1 MQQSKKETSII
12 EVLNRLN
19 IKPVKTPKGRH
30 WIYRCPFCGDSRKR
44 DDHGHLYV
52 EIRKNVWHCH
62 RCGERGNALTLY
74 ARLTGQDTKSAYREL
89 VGGQAG
95 QPPQNRAAER
105 PAQNIPFRPQP
116 VRPYG
121 SEPEM
126 VSLEQRDMVYNALL
140 DLLELEVR
148 HYRDLVQRGFPA
160 EIIKKEKFRSVPA
173 DYGLRADICREL
185 LSRGYDLVNVPGF
198 YRYRNGSWNFV
209 AAPGY
214 FIPVRTV
221 LGMIAGMQIRA
232 DEGSPKYF
240 WFSGHDVAF
249 EGQIEVAGP
258 QYDGP
263 VWVTEGPVKA
273 KIAAYYLKRTTIGI
287 PGVSAWRKAMPVLD
301 EYRDREKILAFDA
314 DAAINPH
321 VAQNLQAF
329 TQALHSERHRVK
341 LARWS
346 IDQGKG
352 LDDVIIYLARQAHGR
367 IEQQL
372 VPASLSGRLVGW
384 LKKFLGR
391 R

>member
-1 MQQSKKETSII
+1 MQQLKEISII
-12 EVLNRLN
+12 DVLNRLN
-19 IKPVKTPKGRH
+19 MTPVKTPKGRH

-44 DDHGHLYV
+44 DNHGHLYV
-52 EIRKNVWHCH
+52 EIKKNVWQCH
-62 RCGERGNALTLY
+62 RCGENGNALTLY

-89 VGGQAG
+89 IGSQE
-95 QPPQNRAAER
+95 NRAAER
-105 PAQNIPFRPQP
+105 QAPNTPHRPQP

-140 DLLELEVR
+140 DMLELEVR
-148 HYRDLVQRGFPA
+148 HYRDLVRRGFPA
-160 EIIKKEKFRSVPA
+160 EIIRKEKFRSVPA
-173 DYGLRADICREL
+173 DYGLRAQVCLEL
-185 LSRGYDLVNVPGF
+185 TGRGYDLANVPGF
-198 YRYRNGSWNFV
+198 YKDLNGNWNFV
-209 AAPGY
+209 ASPGY
-214 FIPVRTV
+214 FIPVRTA
-221 LGMIAGMQIRA
+221 LGLLAGMQIRA

-273 KIAAYYLKRTTIGI
+273 KIAAYYLKRTTVGI
-287 PGVSAWRKAMPVLD
+287 PGVSAWRKAMPILND
-301 EYRDREKILAFDA
+301 YRDREKILAFDA

-321 VAQNLQAF
+321 IAKNLQAF
-329 TQALHSERHRVK
+329 TEALYSERHSVK

-346 IDQGKG
+346 INQGKG
-352 LDDVIIYLARQAHGR
+352 LDDVILYLARQAHGQ

-372 VPASLSGRLVGW
+372 LPASFWDRLVGW
-384 LKKFLGR
+384 LKKFFGR

>member
-1 MQQSKKETSII
+1 MQQELNILD
-12 EVLNRLN
+12 VLNRLN
-19 IKPVKTPKGRH
+19 MKPVKTPKGRH

-44 DDHGHLYV
+44 DNHGHLYV
-52 EIRKNVWHCH
+52 EVNKNVWQCH
-62 RCGERGNALTLY
+62 RCGESGNALTLY

-89 VGGQAG
+89 VGGMES
-95 QPPQNRAAER
+95 RIKER
-105 PAQNIPFRPQP
+105 PTPNTPPRPQP

-126 VSLEQRDMVYNALL
+126 VSLEQRDAVYNALL

-148 HYRDLVQRGFPA
+148 HYRDLVRRGFPA

-173 DYGLRADICREL
+173 DYSLRAQVCREL

-198 YRYRNGSWNFV
+198 YKDRNGSWNFV
-209 AAPGY
+209 ASPGY
-214 FIPVRTV
+214 FIPVRTA

-263 VWVTEGPVKA
+263 VWITEGPVKA

-287 PGVSAWRKAMPVLD
+287 PGVSAWRKAMPVLND
-301 EYRDREKILAFDA
+301 YRDRDKILAFDA

-321 VAQNLQAF
+321 VAKNLQAF
-329 TQALHSERHRVK
+329 TEALYTERHRLK

-346 IDQGKG
+346 INQGKG
-352 LDDVIIYLARQAHGR
+352 LDDVILYLARQAHGQ
-367 IEQQL
+367 IEKQL
-372 VPASLSGRLVGW
+372 VPMSLWDKVVGW
-384 LKKFLGR
+384 LKKLFRKRG
-391 R
+391 